1 MTIRAGDLE
10 GIIPAVIVPMRD
22 DESIDLAAYEGYVRW
37 LVGLGIVGLAVN
49 VDTGE
54 GPYLTPDER
63 RAVIE
68 TTRRVAPSTVS
79 IVAGVGGPATRTA
92 VDNARAAAAAGADAL
107 LVFPTPAFLNDPL
120 DPHVLVDHH
129 AALAQAT
136 GLPLVVFQLGPIFGG
151 VNYPADALARV
162 LELPEVIGLKDASFD
177 AQRFLATRDLVRSA
191 GHPVTLLTGND
202 NFLLESFVLG
212 ATGGL
217 LGYGAVG
224 AGLLVELLD
233 AVRSGDVEAAR
244 QIQPRVQGFCDY
256 IYGRPIGDY
265 RARCKVALVHMGLLA
280 PDQTFVRRPYLS
292 LWEREHEAAARAV
305 ADAGLTDVGS
315 PYRQGQTSGRG
326 HDYAGAGLAP
336 GVGTGGG

>member
-1 MTIRAGDLE
+1 MTIKAAALE
-10 GIIPAVIVPMRD
+10 GIIPASIVPMRE

-37 LVGLGIVGLAVN
+37 IVELGIVGLAVN

-79 IVAGVGGPATRTA
+79 IVAGVGGPATRAA
-92 VDNARAAAAAGADAL
+92 VENARAAASAGADAV

-120 DPHVLVDHH
+120 DPRVVVDYH
-129 AALAQAT
+129 AAIADAS
-136 GLPLVVFQLGPIFGG
+136 GLPIVVFQLGPVFGG
-151 VNYPADALARV
+151 LDYPAEALARV

-177 AQRFLATRDLVRSA
+177 AQRFVMTRDIVRLA

-202 NFLLESFVLG
+202 NFLLESFLLG

-233 AVRSGDVEAAR
+233 AVRSGDIERAR
-244 QIQPRVQGFCDY
+244 AMQPRVQGFCDY

-280 PDQTFVRRPYLS
+280 ARRDVRQAPLPVALGAGRRRGCQGGRGRGPDG
-292 LWEREHEAAARAV
+292 AAAPRDRQEPPSRDLAH
-305 ADAGLTDVGS
+305 AGTAA
-315 PYRQGQTSGRG
+315 PRQ
-326 HDYAGAGLAP
+326 P
-336 GVGTGGG
+336 